1 MIPPWFGTLH
11 LSFILQIKKPSSAEY
26 QKRNNWNWEIW
37 YMSILYLDFEDMSRN
52 ELLHKISSLEQVMI
66 FVDCLAV
73 LN

>member
-1 MIPPWFGTLH
+1 
-11 LSFILQIKKPSSAEY
+11 
-26 QKRNNWNWEIW
+26 
-37 YMSILYLDFEDMSRN
+37 MSILYLDFEDMSRN